1 MKKIIL
7 ALAFLPALSFAAS
20 VKQNTVSIAVFN
32 TTEQATQITYVTHQ
46 GKQSKPVSIELPASS
61 RTLISVPVSNYG
73 IRDTELSI
81 VKASQTVTGTVGSV
95 VKSATITSNFAPV
108 LCVAQ
113 AGQALLIQGELT
125 GAQNPPAVL
134 LCSSAASNIGNPSK

>member
-1 MKKIIL
+1 MKKILVAL
-7 ALAFLPALSFAAS
+7 ALALPVASFATTAPTS
-20 VKQNTVSIAVFN
+20 VPIALFN
-32 TTEQATQITYVTHQ
+32 TTEQATQITYVTHA
-46 GKQSKPVSIELPASS
+46 GKQSKPVTIELPASS

-81 VKASQTVTGTVGSV
+81 VRASQTVTGSVGGV
-95 VKSATITSNFAPV
+95 VKSATITSNFAPG

-113 AGQALLIQGELT
+113 AGEALLIQGELT
-125 GAQNPPAVL
+125 GEQNPPAVL